1 MANYKNNIKKAV
13 ALEYNEKM
21 SAPIV
26 NAKGQGYVAENM
38 LEKARQSGIEEYID
52 EDLLKDLMA
61 LSIGDEIP
69 VELYEIVAKVL
80 KYVETVDKNNGRK

>member
-38 LEKARQSGIEEYID
+38 LEKARQSGIKEYID